1 MDKLVTGLGP
11 AFAAG
16 FAVQRLLEVFDGV
29 VNLVPGTVAAKKT
42 VTAVLSIG
50 IGLLLALA
58 GLRVLEPL
66 GLDTRGSLVAADVFV
81 TALVLSAG
89 TEFFNSILK
98 FLSYAKED
106 KKAQAATSL
115 QAAAPP
121 EDAPKVLAQLNPPQ
135 RDSAIAPPQ

>member
-1 MDKLVTGLGP
+1 MDKLVTGLVP

-29 VNLVPGTVAAKKT
+29 INLVPGTVAAKKK
-42 VTAVLSIG
+42 VTAVVSIA

-58 GLRVLEPL
+58 GLRVLKPL
-66 GLDTRGSLVAADVFV
+66 GLDTRGALAAADVFV

-106 KKAQAATSL
+106 KKGQAVASL
-115 QAAAPP
+115 QAAAPS
-121 EDAPKVLAQLNPPQ
+121 EDTPKVLAHLNPPQ
-135 RDSAIAPPQ
+135 HASAVAPPQ